1 MKDTVTLLPDDLST
15 ATVWVSA
22 PHPDDFDAIAVTLRL
37 LFERHAVLF
46 LSVITSGVSGVEDS
60 FLSQPTLLNKIFC
73 REKEQLDSCDKF
85 GLNKKQVN
93 FLRLAVD
100 DKTGCILDN
109 PENYHKIHSEYGKI
123 APDWIFLPHGNDSN
137 YDHQWVSNAVYM
149 MTKHQVKP
157 INIWRNRDPK
167 TIVLR
172 QDAVTFFDETF
183 ATWKAELLL
192 CHSSQHQRNLNT
204 RGYGFDQRILR
215 ENKKWAVEFG
225 HVGQYAETFE
235 TERI

>member
-1 MKDTVTLLPDDLST
+1 MKDTTTLLPDDFSNV
-15 ATVWVSA
+15 TVWVCA

-46 LSVITSGVSGVEDS
+46 LSVITSGVSGVEDG
-60 FLSQPTLLNKIFC
+60 FVTPPFLLNKMLC
-73 REKEQLDSCDKF
+73 REKEQLDSCAKF

-109 PENYHKIHSEYGKI
+109 PENYHKIHFEYSKI

-137 YDHQWVSNAVYM
+137 YDHQWVSNAVCR
-149 MTKHQVKP
+149 MTKHQFKP
-157 INIWRNRDPK
+157 VNIWRNRDPK
-167 TIVLR
+167 TIALR
-172 QDAVTFFDETF
+172 QDAATFFDETF
-183 ATWKAELLL
+183 AMWKAELLR
-192 CHSSQHQRNLNT
+192 CHLSQHQRNLNT
-204 RGYGFDQRILR
+204 RGYGFDQRILN
-215 ENKKWAVEFG
+215 ENKKWAAEFG
-225 HVGQYAETFE
+225 HCGQYAETFE